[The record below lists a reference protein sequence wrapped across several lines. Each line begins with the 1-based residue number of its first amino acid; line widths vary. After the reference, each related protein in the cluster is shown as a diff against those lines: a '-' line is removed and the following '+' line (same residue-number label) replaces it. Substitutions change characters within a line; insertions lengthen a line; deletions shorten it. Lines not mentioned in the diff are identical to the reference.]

1 MSETASGLATPV
13 LLMAMPQVMD
23 PYFHKSVVLLIHHE
37 HGGSLG
43 FVVNRPTELRVS
55 SILEGLS
62 VAWGGEQAAVAF
74 LGGPVQ
80 RQLGTVLF
88 DAGAM
93 GEEQAGGATEIAPG
107 IALTQHVS
115 DLSRLAEA
123 PPERFRLLLG
133 YSGWGEG
140 QLMDELLRNDWLTA
154 PVSSEL
160 IFSNDPEQVWDAA
173 LRSVGV
179 DPAALPSWTAG
190 GADDEAN

>member
-1 MSETASGLATPV
+1 MSEPASGLSTPV

-23 PYFHKSVVLLIHHE
+23 PYFQKSVVLLIHHE
-37 HGGSLG
+37 DSGSLG
-43 FVVNRPTELRVS
+43 FVVNRPTELKVS
-55 SILEGLS
+55 GILEGLN
-62 VAWGGEQAAVAF
+62 VGWRGEDDAVAF

-93 GEEQAGGATEIAPG
+93 VDDQAGGATEVAPG

-115 DLSRLAEA
+115 DLSRLAA
-123 PPERFRLLLG
+123 SPPKRFRLLLG
-133 YSGWGEG
+133 YAGWGEG

-154 PVSSEL
+154 PVRSDLVFSS
-160 IFSNDPEQVWDAA
+160 DPDLVWDAA

-179 DPAALPSWTAG
+179 DPAALPSWTVA

>member
-1 MSETASGLATPV
+1 MSSPPAGLSTPI
-13 LLMAMPQVMD
+13 LLMAMPQVLD

-37 HGGSLG
+37 ENGSLG
-43 FVVNRPTELRVS
+43 FVVNRPTELKVS
-55 SILEGLS
+55 SILEGLN
-62 VAWGGEQAAVAF
+62 VEWRGKGEAVAF

-88 DAGAM
+88 DAGAAA
-93 GEEQAGGATEIAPG
+93 GDDAGGVTEVAPG

-133 YSGWGEG
+133 YAGWGEG
-140 QLMDELLRNDWLTA
+140 QLIDEVLRNDWLTA
-154 PVSSEL
+154 PVRSDL
-160 IFSNDPEQVWDAA
+160 IFSTEPDLVWDEA

-179 DPAALPSWTAG
+179 NPATLPSWTPG
-190 GADDEAN
+190 STDEEAN

>member
-1 MSETASGLATPV
+1 MSDTASGLATPV

-37 HGGSLG
+37 HAGSLG
-43 FVVNRPTELRVS
+43 FVVNRPTELLVS

-62 VAWGGEQAAVAF
+62 VAWNGEAAAVAF

-88 DAGAM
+88 DPEATGADD
-93 GEEQAGGATEIAPG
+93 GSGATEVAPG

-133 YSGWGEG
+133 YAGWGEG

-154 PVSSEL
+154 PVRSDL
-160 IFSNDPEQVWDAA
+160 IFSNEPEQVWDAA

-179 DPAALPSWTAG
+179 DPAVLPSWTAG
-190 GADDEAN
+190 GGDDEAN

>member
-1 MSETASGLATPV
+1 MSETASELATPV

-88 DAGAM
+88 DAGSI

-154 PVSSEL
+154 PVRPEL
-160 IFSNDPEQVWDAA
+160 IFSHDPEQVWDAA

>member
-160 IFSNDPEQVWDAA
+160 IFSHDPEQVWDAA

>member
-37 HGGSLG
+37 DGGSLG
-43 FVVNRPTELRVS
+43 FVVNRPTALKVG
-55 SILEGLS
+55 SILEGLK
-62 VAWGGEQAAVAF
+62 VAWRGAEEAVAF

-88 DAGAM
+88 DASALADD
-93 GEEQAGGATEIAPG
+93 EAGGATEVAPG

-133 YSGWGEG
+133 YAGWGEG
-140 QLMDELLRNDWLTA
+140 QLLDELLRNDWLTA
-154 PVSSEL
+154 PVRSDL
-160 IFSNDPEQVWDAA
+160 IFSSAPDLVWDAA

-190 GADDEAN
+190 GTDDEAN

>member
-1 MSETASGLATPV
+1 MAETASGLATPV

-37 HGGSLG
+37 EKGSLG
-43 FVVNRPTELRVS
+43 FVVNRPTELKICN
-55 SILEGLS
+55 ILEGLN
-62 VAWGGEQAAVAF
+62 VEWHGQEEAVAF

-88 DAGAM
+88 DAGALVADD
-93 GEEQAGGATEIAPG
+93 AGGATEVAPG

-133 YSGWGEG
+133 YAGWGEG

-154 PVSSEL
+154 PVHSDLVFSSA
-160 IFSNDPEQVWDAA
+160 PERVWDAA

-179 DPAALPSWTAG
+179 DPAALPSWTPG
-190 GADDEAN
+190 GADEQAN